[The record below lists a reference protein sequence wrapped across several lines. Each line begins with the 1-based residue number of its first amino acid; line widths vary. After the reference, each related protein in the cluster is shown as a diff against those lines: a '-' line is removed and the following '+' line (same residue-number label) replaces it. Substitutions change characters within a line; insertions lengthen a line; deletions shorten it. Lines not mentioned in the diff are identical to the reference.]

1 MRRDSGFT
9 AFEVAITLAIV
20 AILASVSMPSFLR
33 WLQAHRLRGAAINLM
48 ADIEMAKVRAIREG
62 SFVSLQLAD
71 NNYVVFLDDG
81 DGGGVAG
88 DMIRNGSE
96 SLVQDR
102 RLPAGV
108 SVLLG
113 ELSPPNNR
121 MRFNSRGQ
129 APDLLGI
136 DGIIPLANG
145 SGRKEVRVNRLGSV
159 RIQ

>member
-9 AFEVAITLAIV
+9 AFDVAITLAIV
-20 AILASVSMPSFLR
+20 AILASVSMPSFLK

-62 SFVSLQLAD
+62 SFVSLQLAA
-71 NNYVVFLDDG
+71 NSYNVFLDDG

-108 SVLLG
+108 SIA
-113 ELSPPNNR
+113 LSDLTLANDR
-121 MRFNSRGQ
+121 LRFNSRGQ
-129 APDLLGI
+129 ASDLAAAEL
-136 DGIIPLANG
+136 IPLVNE
-145 SGRKEVRVNRLGSV
+145 SGRKNVRINRLGSS

>member
-71 NNYVVFLDDG
+71 NNYVVFIDDG

>member
-9 AFEVAITLAIV
+9 ALEVAVTLAIV
-20 AILASVSMPSFLR
+20 AILASVTMPSFLK
-33 WLQAHRLRGAAINLM
+33 WLQAFRLKGAAINLM

-62 SFVSLQLAD
+62 SFVSLQLAA
-71 NNYVVFLDDG
+71 NNYTVFLDDG

-108 SVLLG
+108 SIS
-113 ELSPPNNR
+113 LSDLTLVNNR
-121 MRFNSRGQ
+121 VRFNSRGQ
-129 APDLLGI
+129 APDLAAAEL
-136 DGIIPLANG
+136 IPLVNE
-145 SGRKEVRVNRLGSV
+145 SGRKNVRVNRLGST

>member
-9 AFEVAITLAIV
+9 AFDVAITLAIV
-20 AILASVSMPSFLR
+20 AILASVSMPSFLK

-62 SFVSLQLAD
+62 SFVSLQLAA
-71 NNYVVFLDDG
+71 NSYNVFLDDG

-96 SLVQDR
+96 GLVQDR

-108 SVLLG
+108 SIA
-113 ELSPPNNR
+113 LSDLTLANDR
-121 MRFNSRGQ
+121 LRFNSRGQ
-129 APDLLGI
+129 ASDLAAAEL
-136 DGIIPLANG
+136 IPLVNE
-145 SGRKEVRVNRLGSV
+145 SGRKNVRINRLGST